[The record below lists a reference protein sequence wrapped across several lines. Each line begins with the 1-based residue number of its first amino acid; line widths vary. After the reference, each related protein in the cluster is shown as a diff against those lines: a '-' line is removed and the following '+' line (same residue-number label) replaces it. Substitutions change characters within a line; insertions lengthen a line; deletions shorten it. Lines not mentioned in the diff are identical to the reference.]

1 MQVKKL
7 IKHFALAFIIVSSSL
22 CSCRKCLTCTN
33 SCMQVYTYDTTVR
46 LYDTLCSE
54 NFPSWQAYIDTV
66 NGPRGG
72 YIKEISA
79 SKFSSCD
86 ASQDEIKKA
95 LCQ

>member
-1 MQVKKL
+1 MKNI
-7 IKHFALAFIIVSSSL
+7 IKHFALTSIVLLMSL
-22 CSCRKCLTCTN
+22 CSCRKCLTCIN
-33 SCMQVYTYDTTVR
+33 SCMQVYTYDTTAR

-72 YIKEISA
+72 YIKEISS
-79 SKFSSCD
+79 SKFSSCN
-86 ASQDEIKKA
+86 ASQDEIKTA